1 MNPLEL
7 SELQCNTEHYI
18 FCTGGIFLCVRSYAG
33 WSCFVFYMLVFSYIF
48 LCNCVYSR
56 ILYLFFCIS
65 GFLVAPG
72 WSTIVFFMFVFLYF
86 FRICFFVFLV
96 ERWWSQAWV
105 VHHLTGWRQRRQIL
119 GVLGPILK
127 DRQVKFLFLGDFG
140 ARFLCKLLFCASK
153 ECPSYHDC
161 YMPYCRNSNNSHWQ
175 ITQEPHSTRKLLLI
189 HSAPQPQSTC
199 TFWVRTC
206 LLHSSPL

>member
-7 SELQCNTEHYI
+7 SELQCSTEHYI
-18 FCTGGIFLCVRSYAG
+18 FLHRRNLFMCPLFRWVVFHCILYVCIFAY
-33 WSCFVFYMLVFSYIF
+33 F

-56 ILYLFFCIS
+56 ILYLSFCIS
-65 GFLVAPG
+65 GRAPA
-72 WSTIVFFMFVFLYF
+72 WSTIVSYMFVFLYF

-96 ERWWSQAWV
+96 ECWWSQAWV

-127 DRQVKFLFLGDFG
+127 DRQVKSLFLGDFG

-189 HSAPQPQSTC
+189 HSAPSQFPQPTC